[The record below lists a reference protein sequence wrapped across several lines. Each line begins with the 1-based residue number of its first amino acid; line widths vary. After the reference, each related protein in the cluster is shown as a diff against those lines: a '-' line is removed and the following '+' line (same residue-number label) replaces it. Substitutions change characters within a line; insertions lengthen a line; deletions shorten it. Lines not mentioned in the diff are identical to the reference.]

1 MRRNDAVLFT
11 FRQSSENFS
20 RIFKKLVPTG
30 HAQLTMKTSE
40 SESVPIG
47 NVSDCEMSHK
57 WTCSECSTVLF
68 CNRILICW

>member
-1 MRRNDAVLFT
+1 VLETQKNDAVLFT

-40 SESVPIG
+40 NESVPIQD
-47 NVSDCEMSHK
+47 VSNYEMRQKQTSSK
-57 WTCSECSTVLF
+57 CST
-68 CNRILICW
+68 IISIYY